1 MQLLHDIY
9 DNFVK
14 NLLKGPANC
23 HRARIN
29 KSAPMLQELSVWT
42 TPLSNHVK
50 NAPYLLY
57 FFPPFFRKNWL
68 NISTPQ
74 LANCGPSNVLP
85 IAKSVL
91 FSFACSNQNL
101 THFLVRLL
109 TLVLKKKTLWSLSTV
124 SRLLSHYEG
133 AVYFLTLKPSLLIW
147 LMVSPFSTWSTL
159 WCHLSTI
166 NLAMLPSLPI
176 STG

>member
-14 NLLKGPANC
+14 NLLKGPANR

-50 NAPYLLY
+50 SAPYLLY
-57 FFPPFFRKNWL
+57 FFLPFFRKNWL

-101 THFLVRLL
+101 AHFLVSLL
-109 TLVLKKKTLWSLSTV
+109 TLILKKKDFMVPFNCLKAAEPLW
-124 SRLLSHYEG
+124 RG
-133 AVYFLTLKPSLLIW
+133 SLLFNTKTITSNLTYGKSFFNMVHP
-147 LMVSPFSTWSTL
+147 LMPPLYNQSGNVAIFA
-159 WCHLSTI
+159 
-166 NLAMLPSLPI
+166 N
-176 STG
+176 

>member
-9 DNFVK
+9 DNFLK
-14 NLLKGPANC
+14 NLLKGPANH

-42 TPLSNHVK
+42 TLSNHVK
-50 NAPYLLY
+50 SAPYLLY
-57 FFPPFFRKNWL
+57 SFLPFFLKNWF
-68 NISTPQ
+68 NISSPQ

-85 IAKSVL
+85 LGKSVV

-109 TLVLKKKTLWSLSTV
+109 TLVLKKDNFMVPFNCLKAAEPLW
-124 SRLLSHYEG
+124 RG
-133 AVYFLTLKPSLLIW
+133 SLLFKIKTITSNFTYGKSFFNMVHP
-147 LMVSPFSTWSTL
+147 LMPPLYNQSGNVAIFA
-159 WCHLSTI
+159 
-166 NLAMLPSLPI
+166 N
-176 STG
+176 